1 MQTPLF
7 VCSCKCTQSVACSS
21 FSQYTLV
28 VCSYI
33 YTAEDVKQMLAEKKA
48 RGTARMNIATEKA
61 KLVRIRDHAQEIG
74 DVNEIE
80 RYIAVLVVVN
90 HI

>member
-1 MQTPLF
+1 M
-7 VCSCKCTQSVACSS
+7 A
-21 FSQYTLV
+21 
-28 VCSYI
+28 VCSYT

-74 DVNEIE
+74 DENEVE
-80 RYIAVLVVVN
+80 RYVAVLVVVVASRTN
-90 HI
+90 LLFQYKPLHGQVMKHIDDKRAN